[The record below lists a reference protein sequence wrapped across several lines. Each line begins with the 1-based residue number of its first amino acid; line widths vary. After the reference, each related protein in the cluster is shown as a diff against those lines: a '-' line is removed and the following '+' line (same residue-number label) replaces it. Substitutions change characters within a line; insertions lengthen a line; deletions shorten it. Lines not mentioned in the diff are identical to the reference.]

1 MSDSFASDDVVDI
14 TLRLGGLSISV
25 SGPSSQAIQ
34 LVSEI
39 TAARSTLGSCR
50 LPSERGS
57 PTPSVAPFGFGA
69 VGETGAEIEA
79 SFPVCPQRFLDSASS
94 LGRGLV
100 DRRQRVERAWKAGN
114 WARAVLRGRAGSP
127 NRTPQLS
134 LQPRIYVVLRAEGL
148 LLPKQQILLV
158 RFGWLPRIFSVTFV
172 PFRDGSQDLLC
183 GAAGFELPT
192 IQP

>member
-39 TAARSTLGSCR
+39 TEARSTLEYCR

-69 VGETGAEIEA
+69 VGET
-79 SFPVCPQRFLDSASS
+79 CPQRFLDSSSS

>member
-1 MSDSFASDDVVDI
+1 M
-14 TLRLGGLSISV
+14 
-25 SGPSSQAIQ
+25 
-34 LVSEI
+34 
-39 TAARSTLGSCR
+39 
-50 LPSERGS
+50 
-57 PTPSVAPFGFGA
+57 
-69 VGETGAEIEA
+69 GET
-79 SFPVCPQRFLDSASS
+79 CPQRFLDSSSS

-134 LQPRIYVVLRAEGL
+134 LQPRIYVVLRAEAL

-158 RFGWLPRIFSVTFV
+158 RFGWLPRIFGVAFI

-183 GAAGFELPT
+183 GAAGFELLDYSPMSVDMGELEMLELVPLT
-192 IQP
+192 